1 MFEFFWLRHSD
12 QRTTANVLAISVVL
26 LCGYTVTHKQE
37 TFEPK
42 QYTFRIDLNTATHGE
57 LQTLPGIGPK
67 LAENIIRYRD
77 EHAPVHDFDDIMNV
91 SGIGIKRYST
101 MKPYFID

>member
-1 MFEFFWLRHSD
+1 
-12 QRTTANVLAISVVL
+12 VLAISAVL
-26 LCGYTVTHKQE
+26 LSGYAVMHKRE

-42 QYTFRIDLNTATHGE
+42 QYAFRLDLNTATHGE

-77 EHAPVHDFDDIMNV
+77 EHVPIHSFDEIMNV
-91 SGIGIKRYST
+91 KGIGIKRYST
-101 MKPYFID
+101 MKPYFTDTIPIK